1 VRSLKALLTLRDYI
15 HINELEGFG
24 YRREEAQFLVKY
36 VSPQVSRGRRSTA

>member
-24 YRREEAQFLVKY
+24 YRREEARFLVQY
-36 VSPQVSRGRRSTA
+36 VGAQNQGLRSTA